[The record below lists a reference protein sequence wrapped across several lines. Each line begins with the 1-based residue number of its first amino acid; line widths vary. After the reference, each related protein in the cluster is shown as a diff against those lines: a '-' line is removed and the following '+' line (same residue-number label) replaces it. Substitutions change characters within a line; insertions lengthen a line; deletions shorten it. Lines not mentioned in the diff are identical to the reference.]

1 MKVFLMM
8 RFNEAPLS
16 IGVLAT
22 LCHPIG
28 SLTTK
33 GKFRSDS
40 SVYGWSYGPN
50 EMSMSDDLIILSS
63 SMR

>member
-1 MKVFLMM
+1 MKVFLMI

-28 SLTTK
+28 SLTTND
-33 GKFRSDS
+33 KFQSDN
-40 SVYGWSYGPN
+40 SVSGWSCGPK
-50 EMSMSDDLIILSS
+50 EISMSDYLIILPGL
-63 SMR
+63 MH